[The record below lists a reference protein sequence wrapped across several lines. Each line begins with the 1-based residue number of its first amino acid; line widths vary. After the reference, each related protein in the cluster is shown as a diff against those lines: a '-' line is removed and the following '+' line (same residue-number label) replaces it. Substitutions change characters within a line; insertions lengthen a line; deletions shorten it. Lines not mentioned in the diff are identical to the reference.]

1 EGGNVDESRDF
12 GMPARLSDHHAA
24 VRVTD
29 QDRRT
34 YLLIEDQIG
43 RGHVALQ
50 RNGRILDDADVE
62 TVLLEDVVEA
72 SPARAVN
79 EGAVNQNDVVDPSH
93 GCAPGRPSPGPEAM
107 PLTRAWP
114 FNNGVRLARVPRR
127 DADAPDWTPIG
138 LGP

>member
-1 EGGNVDESRDF
+1 MRRHCVRCGKDWRGNDMGSYESRDF

-72 SPARAVN
+72 SPARAVD
-79 EGAVNQNDVVDPSH
+79 EGTVNQNDIVDPSH
-93 GCAPGRPSPGPEAM
+93 GVLLEGRGEDQKRG
-107 PLTRAWP
+107 T
-114 FNNGVRLARVPRR
+114 
-127 DADAPDWTPIG
+127 
-138 LGP
+138 

>member
-1 EGGNVDESRDF
+1 MADDGFGGLAFVRSEGGDVDESRDF
-12 GMPARLSDHHAA
+12 GMPARLSDHQAA

-72 SPARAVN
+72 SPARAVD

-93 GCAPGRPSPGPEAM
+93 GMLPEGQGEEQKRGP
-107 PLTRAWP
+107 
-114 FNNGVRLARVPRR
+114 
-127 DADAPDWTPIG
+127 
-138 LGP
+138 